1 MEKKTKV
8 IIECTDGEVKTYE
21 GQSAIGF
28 VIDEADE
35 GTGICQT
42 FLVGEGDKSI
52 DLIKAAMALGALA
65 KETMK
70 DKTVSAILV
79 GVMAKIMIDAASGDI
94 DFLKSTVTKA
104 AFEEET

>member
-1 MEKKTKV
+1 MKAPESARHFLLEKAK
-8 IIECTDGEVKTYE
+8 
-21 GQSAIGF
+21 
-28 VIDEADE
+28 
-35 GTGICQT
+35 
-42 FLVGEGDKSI
+42 KSI

-65 KETMK
+65 KDTMK

-104 AFEEET
+104 VFEEET

>member
-1 MEKKTKV
+1 MKEKTKV

-28 VIDEADE
+28 VIDKADE

-42 FLVGEGDKSI
+42 FFVGEGDKSI

-70 DKTVSAILV
+70 DKTVSAILG
-79 GVMAKIMIDAASGDI
+79 GVMAKIMIDAVSGDF

-104 AFEEET
+104 VFKEET

>member
-1 MEKKTKV
+1 MKEKTKV

-28 VIDEADE
+28 VIDDADE

-42 FLVGEGDKSI
+42 VLVGEGDKSV

-65 KETMK
+65 KDTMK
-70 DKTVSAILV
+70 DKTVSAILG
-79 GVMAKIMIDAASGDI
+79 GVMAKIMIDAVSGDI
-94 DFLKSTVTKA
+94 DFLKSTVAKA
-104 AFEEET
+104 VFKEET